1 MRTASKLAALPA
13 TGLDRERPEED
24 PWHKRALEIAR
35 ELAGLP
41 TLVTVVASFCTE
53 SQRTLAL
60 CAVAALL
67 VAIGLRFL
75 PGISKA
81 RSISIVLPWLVT
93 ALLGLT
99 LVLVLVVV
107 PYRAE
112 KQNTLLGKTWLDWQT
127 SLELSA
133 AKCKKSPT
141 PESCLST
148 QLEPVLENR
157 PKSNN
162 ASAKLA
168 SAVIAGQVLL
178 ANPTVHDVLQKRLSV
193 DERFIGAGNSEPV
206 QRSNAAAAM
215 VPEYLV
221 PNLVNAA
228 PFVWVW
234 ELNLGVP
241 LNGRPLVDQKLIDI
255 LLAVSPQVREDGQDF
270 ATNWVEW
277 IEKDH
282 LASDDEPALVRFAI
296 LDPKNLHKDKTKP
309 PPPSGCFGKA
319 DATRVFMNKLGF
331 VKDESLGNATKD
343 SGYTVSADDSDARL
357 FVWVYVPTQPGQAIR
372 ATWENVL
379 TNLTSWINA
388 QPCPAKP

>member
-1 MRTASKLAALPA
+1 MRHASKLAVLPPA
-13 TGLDRERPEED
+13 PPPTGEGAPL
-24 PWHKRALEIAR
+24 PWHKKPLELAR

-41 TLVTVVASFCTE
+41 TLVTVVASFFTE
-53 SQRTLAL
+53 SQRVLAIWAL
-60 CAVAALL
+60 CALLIAVA
-67 VAIGLRFL
+67 LRFL
-75 PGISKA
+75 PNISKA
-81 RSISIVLPWLVT
+81 KSISLVLPWLVT
-93 ALLGLT
+93 ALLAMT

-112 KQNTLLGKTWLDWQT
+112 KQNTLLGKTWLDWQM

-178 ANPTVHDVLQKRLSV
+178 ANPIVHDVLKKRLSV

-234 ELNLGVP
+234 ELNLGLP
-241 LNGRPLVDQKLIDI
+241 LNGHPLVDQKLIDI
-255 LLAVSPQVREDGQDF
+255 LLAVPPQVREDGQNF
-270 ATNWVEW
+270 ATNWADW

-282 LASDDEPALVRFAI
+282 LVSDDEPALVRFAT
-296 LDPKNLHKDKTKP
+296 LDPKNLHNDQTKP

-319 DATRVFMNKLGF
+319 VATRIFMNKLGF
-331 VKDESLGNATKD
+331 VKDESLGNASKD
-343 SGYTVSADDSDARL
+343 SGYTISQDDPDARL
-357 FVWVYVPTQPGQAIR
+357 YVWVYVPTQPGQATR

-379 TNLTSWINA
+379 TNLTSWING
-388 QPCPAKP
+388 QPCLAKP